1 MEYEYPVEVPLYLV
15 ISFIIGIVW
24 SMFEMWYVRKDG
36 KKNPKKYIKEE
47 EPRVKSFFDVI

>member
-36 KKNPKKYIKEE
+36 KKNPEKYVKEE

>member
-24 SMFEMWYVRKDG
+24 SMFEMWYVRKDA
-36 KKNPKKYIKEE
+36 KKNPEKYVKEE